1 MANTPNKPNTLKFHK
16 LNCACPPC
24 KREKKAESGGN
35 GVRERQKAAALSLP
49 ALGNAEVIYTE
60 GFTPV
65 LVADHG
71 ARNRILQIMALRAKG
86 LNYQQVA
93 EKLGLSY
100 QYVRNLV
107 WRAGKEGWLKFED
120 PLERFENEI
129 LPRVVDNIDY
139 WIAQKDKK
147 MTIEAAKGG
156 GIFKSHQTMKIEG
169 GAPSQVLALKIEMP
183 PGAPEPTISAG
194 KVVGRPRTLEIT
206 GTHEEVSEGTAE
218 TVRTGS
224 GTV

>member
-1 MANTPNKPNTLKFHK
+1 MANTSHNPNTLIYHK
-16 LNCACPPC
+16 PNCACPPC
-24 KREKKAESGGN
+24 KRKKKAEPGGN
-35 GVRERQKAAALSLP
+35 GVRQRQKDAAASLP
-49 ALGNAEVIYTE
+49 ALGDAEVIYTE
-60 GFTPV
+60 GFQPV

-71 ARNRILQIMALRAKG
+71 AKSRILQIMALRAKG

-120 PLERFENEI
+120 PIERFENEI

-156 GIFKSHQTMKIEG
+156 GIFKSHQTVKIEG
-169 GAPSQVLALKIEMP
+169 GAPSQMLALKIEMP
-183 PGAPEPTISAG
+183 PGAPEPTITAG
-194 KVVGRPRTLEIT
+194 KVVGRPRALEI
-206 GTHEEVSEGTAE
+206 EGTVDGTE
-218 TVRTGS
+218 GLPEPS
-224 GTV
+224 GK